1 MTTSRDLSRRDFARA
16 AGAAASVPALLAQET
31 PQANGLPPADQAAVD
46 AKVANVIRKYG
57 DRLNDEQRTR
67 IREIIT
73 RHQRMLMRV
82 RDFPLENSDSTATGL
97 RLYPRDQ
104 Q

>member
-1 MTTSRDLSRRDFARA
+1 MSTRRKLSRRDFALA
-16 AGAAASVPALLAQET
+16 AGAIAAVPELKAQEIPT
-31 PQANGLPPADQAAVD
+31 PDQATID

-57 DRLNDEQRTR
+57 DRLSDAQRTR